1 MISIYDHSFAIRFGL
16 LETDFTDN
24 RGVCDS
30 LATIWWYV
38 FVANDMEIFG
48 AVDTLV
54 SV

>member
-1 MISIYDHSFAIRFGL
+1 MIATYDHAFAIGFGL
-16 LETDFTDN
+16 LGVDFTDN
-24 RGVCDS
+24 RGLCDS
-30 LATIWWYV
+30 LAAIWWYV

>member
-1 MISIYDHSFAIRFGL
+1 MIATYDHAFAIGFGL

-38 FVANDMEIFG
+38 FVANDMESVG
-48 AVDTLV
+48 AVDTLA